1 MRFPYEITN
10 ILKSKGMIIM
20 CLNYYME
27 ECSGDFSDFDYCLN
41 ADLEGDVTV
50 ISAFLN
56 HDRVNFNYLLIDFKC
71 MLYSLKERF
80 RYEQGVDKSKAA
92 PEYKEYEVK
101 MDPNEHE
108 VIVTLYHADFD
119 TKSLIE
125 SFAYAVGYTQ
135 SFMIHGFS
143 ESVSE

>member
-1 MRFPYEITN
+1 M
-10 ILKSKGMIIM
+10 SKNFYI
-20 CLNYYME
+20 E
-27 ECSGDFSDFDYCLN
+27 EYSGDFSDFDYFLN
-41 ADLEGDVTV
+41 AELKDGVTV

-56 HDRVNFNYLLIDFKC
+56 HDRVNFHHLLVDFKC
-71 MLYSLKERF
+71 MLCSLKERF
-80 RYEQGVDKSKAA
+80 RHEQGVNKSKAV
-92 PEYKEYEVK
+92 PENKEYEVK